1 MVSMHVK
8 NIKRTKRKNQ
18 SPTMSSIYNALGIFE
33 FFTTLT
39 HVVNTSPLNTQR
51 TNSAPAVTPSL
62 TIAITSY
69 TGINVLSDDAFHFVY
84 VRQSLMVLFPSLFRT
99 TIVAVVFLCVISAQS
114 LYKSVVHRSHKLS
127 FKKIHIRPAYTLYI
141 IQSLLTYEYQSCM

>member
-1 MVSMHVK
+1 ML
-8 NIKRTKRKNQ
+8 
-18 SPTMSSIYNALGIFE
+18 SIYALGIFE

-39 HVVNTSPLNTQR
+39 HVVNTPPLNTQR
-51 TNSAPAVTPSL
+51 TSSAPAVTPSL

-84 VRQSLMVLFPSLFRT
+84 IRQSLMVLCPSLFRT

-114 LYKSVVHRSHKLS
+114 LYKSAIHQSHKLS
-127 FKKIHIRPAYTLYI
+127 FKKIHVRPAYIYNIHCILYTSNI
-141 IQSLLTYEYQSCM
+141 ARTR